1 MEERTGPSPRLVVAG
16 AIALAVLAIMAFSLL
31 SRSSVAGAA
40 GVSGSPAASQNEPIQ
55 SGSAT
60 PAPQPRD
67 GHNCPHEGGQGGQGE
82 APSGS
87 AQQPAPSNSGT
98 STQL

>member
-1 MEERTGPSPRLVVAG
+1 VEERTGPSPRLVVAG

-31 SRSSVAGAA
+31 SHSSVAGAA
-40 GVSGSPAASQNEPIQ
+40 GVSATPGANQNEPIQ

-67 GHNCPHEGGQGGQGE
+67 GHNCPHHGGQAGG
-82 APSGS
+82 S
-87 AQQPAPSNSGT
+87 APSNSDT
-98 STQL
+98 SSGTQL